1 VLYEWLDSGE
11 PVGLESGVSLAQY
24 DLVNITINTQDNK
37 DQIRVRRGNVEQ
49 IVSLILNFSVELTIF
64 AFWFPS

>member
-11 PVGLESGVSLAQY
+11 PVGLEAGVSLAQY

-37 DQIRVRRGNVEQ
+37 DQIRVRRGNVEH
-49 IVSLILNFSVELTIF
+49 IFLIINFSLELTIF
-64 AFWFPS
+64 AFCFLS